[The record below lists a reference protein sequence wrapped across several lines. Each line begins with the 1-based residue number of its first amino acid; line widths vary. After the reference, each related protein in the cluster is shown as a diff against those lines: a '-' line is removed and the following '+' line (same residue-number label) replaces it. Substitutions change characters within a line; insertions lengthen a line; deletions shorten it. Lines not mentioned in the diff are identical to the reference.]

1 MLHDSEDVLHPV
13 ELSFFNY
20 LLPRKDMIQLP
31 VASLERDWF
40 ELVAGTYMD
49 EFAEWHAKDLVV
61 RESLAGS
68 GAVGGRGHVFFAARD
83 AGADRRNAKPAVQYR
98 KPH

>member
-1 MLHDSEDVLHPV
+1 MTARTCCIRV
-13 ELSFFNY
+13 ELKFFNY

-31 VASLERDWF
+31 VASLERNWF

-61 RESLAGS
+61 RESLAGRCRRR
-68 GAVGGRGHVFFAARD
+68 AWARAFRAARCW
-83 AGADRRNAKPAVQYR
+83 R
-98 KPH
+98 